1 MSTLVSGDPRN
12 LRMSYSDNQFRNKVV
27 IYGNSP
33 TIAGFTL
40 GIRYA
45 GMGGTRFSVT
55 AGGNVNGD
63 FVDSNDLAYIFPN
76 LTQTLID
83 NPEVGQALKNYITD
97 YNNKI
102 AERNGGKNGFY
113 GVWDVR
119 VAKKIKFEK
128 IGAFE
133 LSVDIFNVA
142 NLLNKEWGVN
152 KSYSNMSLYR
162 ITGFDQV
169 TKQLKYSLNTSGL
182 EPLTGNP
189 YQIQIGAKYS
199 F

>member
-1 MSTLVSGDPRN
+1 MT
-12 LRMSYSDNQFRNKVV
+12 YSDNQFRNKVV

-40 GIRYA
+40 GIRYS
-45 GMGGTRFSVT
+45 GIGGTRFSVT
-55 AGGNVNGD
+55 AGGNINGD

-76 LTQTLID
+76 LTQPLLSD
-83 NPEVGQALKNYITD
+83 PEVGKALKDYITD
-97 YNNKI
+97 YNNNI

-119 VAKKIKFEK
+119 IAKKIKFEK
-128 IGAFE
+128 VGAFE

-152 KSYSNMSLYR
+152 KSYGNMSLYR
-162 ITGFDQV
+162 ITGFNQT
-169 TKQLKYSLNTSGL
+169 TKQFEYAKNTSGL
-182 EPLTGNP
+182 APLSGNP